1 MRNYCAAI
9 NKSKLIFLISEDD
22 DDDDGD
28 DDNAWLKYQQLRSSA
43 CGRSTV
49 SCLRLFWSEMISI
62 SGYSL
67 LSQPRASSSYS
78 ILNLATDIKPWW
90 TLDCDPILLM
100 LLAIMD
106 SFLFVIEN
114 IFKINLY
121 QDLFPITNKNK
132 KSILAEKFFPQDI
145 NLKAPTKAEGE
156 FCSNS
161 NIPGFYSLSK
171 NNPLSC
177 LKRSKWLPNW
187 FDRKLRLPHFK
198 PTRPSLR
205 LNVAKCCKTCYEEHS
220 LRGMTSRCSL
230 CPLSF
235 PPSWRK
241 LSKWMFSGSHILKIE
256 LKISH

>member
-1 MRNYCAAI
+1 MCNYCAAI

-121 QDLFPITNKNK
+121 QDLFPITNKKSKIYSCWKMISSRYQFEGTNK
-132 KSILAEKFFPQDI
+132 GRGRILFQFK
-145 NLKAPTKAEGE
+145 
-156 FCSNS
+156 
-161 NIPGFYSLSK
+161 YSRFLQSLQKQSLVLSEEVEM
-171 NNPLSC
+171 
-177 LKRSKWLPNW
+177 
-187 FDRKLRLPHFK
+187 
-198 PTRPSLR
+198 
-205 LNVAKCCKTCYEEHS
+205 VAT
-220 LRGMTSRCSL
+220 
-230 CPLSF
+230 
-235 PPSWRK
+235 
-241 LSKWMFSGSHILKIE
+241 
-256 LKISH
+256 